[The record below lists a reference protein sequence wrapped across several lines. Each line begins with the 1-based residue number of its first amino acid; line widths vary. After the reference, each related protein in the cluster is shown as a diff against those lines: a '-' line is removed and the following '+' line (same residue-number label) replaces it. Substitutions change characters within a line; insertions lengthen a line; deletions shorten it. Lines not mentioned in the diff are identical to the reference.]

1 MRVVSRSRRPLRPK
15 GMNYLLM
22 IYANPETWPTLTD
35 EQRERLS
42 EMISDDRQEEHQA

>member
-1 MRVVSRSRRPLRPK
+1 
-15 GMNYLLM
+15 MNYLLM